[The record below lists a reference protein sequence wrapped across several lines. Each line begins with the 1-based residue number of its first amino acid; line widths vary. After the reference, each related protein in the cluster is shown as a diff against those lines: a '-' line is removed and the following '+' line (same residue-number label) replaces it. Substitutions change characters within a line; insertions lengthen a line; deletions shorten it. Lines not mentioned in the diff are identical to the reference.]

1 MPDSTITPLVPTES
15 GNDSVENVLSHD
27 YLQQAEA
34 FSKQPPTVQRFVLAQ
49 ARLLA
54 EALAAPQPPST
65 LRFKLPDQVI
75 CQHAPEPIQPELREQ
90 LVGGLLERR
99 TRTDPVA
106 ALRTRLSELDQ
117 HEHAA
122 VAAAASLMRYAT
134 ALALV
139 KDLLPAGRSV
149 SYAAL
154 PGEDIPTVP
163 VVDAGAPDS
172 AITAAADAI
181 AEEGAADQR
190 RGELLV
196 PYVPAAR
203 RFFMPQWVA
212 FDDDDRLLVNSVA
225 LAEAHVASMQ
235 RYLGVLHTAVSLAP
249 YMVAAGIYQQRRYG
263 MLGQLINQGRALARH
278 YTREIVAT
286 IKRRAGAH
294 DLNRGLSLSVPYFD
308 DQSLQ
313 MKTCAFDVIP
323 AGRIMFVPA
332 FVVRAAR
339 EQQAKVAQDTRIDA
353 ATRSHLLREL
363 QLLEAA
369 FTEPASA

>member
-1 MPDSTITPLVPTES
+1 MPDPTIAPLIPTDP
-15 GNDSVENVLSHD
+15 GNDSVENVLSQD
-27 YLQQAEA
+27 YRLQAEA
-34 FSKQPPTVQRFVLAQ
+34 LSRQPATIQRFLLAQ
-49 ARLLA
+49 GRLLA

-75 CQHAPEPIQPELREQ
+75 RQHAPEPIQPELREQ
-90 LVGGLLERR
+90 LVGGLLERW

-117 HEHAA
+117 HENAA
-122 VAAAASLMRYAT
+122 VTLASSLVRYAT

-139 KDLLPAGRSV
+139 NDLLPAGRSV
-149 SYAAL
+149 SYVAL

-163 VVDAGAPDS
+163 IAEAGAPGS
-172 AITAAADAI
+172 AITSAADAI
-181 AEEGAADQR
+181 AEEGAVDQN

-212 FDDDDRLLVNSVA
+212 FDDDDRLLVNSVP
-225 LAEAHVASMQ
+225 LAEAHVTSMQ

-286 IKRRAGAH
+286 IKRRAAAQ

-353 ATRSHLLREL
+353 ATRSHLLHEL

-369 FTEPASA
+369 FTETASA